1 MIRPRSCR
9 LLLSQPMHHL
19 KRITERTLSAF
30 LILGVIASCSKEEP
44 TPAPVADNVLAIVDG
59 EPVKTEVF
67 QYWWKQKGSRV
78 TDETSRLDL
87 LETLIER
94 AALAKAAV
102 AAGIDKNPE
111 VQIQIENLLI
121 AGLKEKHGRTQQAEL
136 KISESE
142 IEAFY
147 KQHLDK
153 RFTTP
158 AKVRVAVLWFKTR
171 GQAPLADRYRPRLVA
186 IREQLVSAAAETID
200 DKSFGKIAIDNSE
213 HRTSRFKGGD
223 LGWIEVI
230 PTTDSWMSV
239 VLNLAKGLRLPGDLS
254 DVSSSDEGLFL
265 VRLMDRREES
275 VRPLEDVRAL
285 IEQECLRDSK
295 QRLAEEFTKTILGG
309 STVERFEE
317 RLLEMELSHP
327 AQ

>member
-1 MIRPRSCR
+1 M
-9 LLLSQPMHHL
+9 
-19 KRITERTLSAF
+19 
-30 LILGVIASCSKEEP
+30 
-44 TPAPVADNVLAIVDG
+44 
-59 EPVKTEVF
+59 
-67 QYWWKQKGSRV
+67 
-78 TDETSRLDL
+78 
-87 LETLIER
+87 
-94 AALAKAAV
+94 
-102 AAGIDKNPE
+102 
-111 VQIQIENLLI
+111 
-121 AGLKEKHGRTQQAEL
+121 
-136 KISESE
+136 
-142 IEAFY
+142 
-147 KQHLDK
+147 
-153 RFTTP
+153 
-158 AKVRVAVLWFKTR
+158 LWFNTR

-186 IREQLVSAAAETID
+186 IHEQLVSAAAETID

-223 LGWIEVI
+223 LGWTEVI
-230 PTTDSWMSV
+230 PSTDSWMSV